1 MLDNEK
7 LDETKETVGVYGM
20 TPKERIM
27 ERVFMLAERY
37 PTRNAAARAWK
48 MNENTLKNYYRR
60 KKNQSTPRESLLRQ
74 IAEAEGVSFKW
85 LVTGEGEP
93 TENTKKTPK
102 TPGEPTGSQS
112 FLDVNDDQ
120 LLNMLS
126 FLTTQERQQ
135 LTEVLARKG
144 VEMIL
149 CLLNDINLQL
159 MRLDT
164 ADKIRALEIITG
176 KKGSSETSE
185 HVAQPDLLSG
195 SKKAG

>member
-1 MLDNEK
+1 MLDRKES
-7 LDETKETVGVYGM
+7 EEAKETLGALGL
-20 TPKERIM
+20 TRKERVI
-27 ERVFMLAERY
+27 ERIFKLAERY
-37 PTRNAAARAWK
+37 PSRNAAARAWK

-60 KKNQSTPRESLLRQ
+60 QENQPIPREPQLRK
-74 IAEAEGVSFKW
+74 IAEAEGVSLKW
-85 LVTGEGEP
+85 LLTGDDEP
-93 TENTKKTPK
+93 NKDTKDTPA
-102 TPGEPTGSQS
+102 GSQL

-135 LTEVLARKG
+135 LTELLARKG
-144 VEMIL
+144 VETIL

-164 ADKIRALEIITG
+164 ADKIRALEMITG